1 MLYIFSYYK
10 NDEEK
15 STVRNH
21 LCIRS
26 PNKKMSGCGEMK
38 FSFMP
43 DGNVKMMNICIILH
57 KNLYMTVNSGIIQ
70 PRNGNNAN
78 VHQMINR

>member
-43 DGNVKMMNICIILH
+43 DGKVKMMNH
-57 KNLYMTVNSGIIQ
+57 LYYFT
-70 PRNGNNAN
+70 
-78 VHQMINR
+78 